1 MKILHIT
8 DSHGTVKSPES
19 RTDLFYLTFLRKL
32 AEITYVIKLHKIDMV
47 IHTGDLFHSS
57 RVSNK
62 FMGQVAEIIQGWDA
76 PLYVVPGNHDIDGYT
91 IDTIDQTS
99 LGLLAKTG
107 VLTLLTR
114 DNPIRI
120 NAPQPSNKADI
131 TIAISGQEYYSEID
145 TGNMED
151 FEMQQDEAD
160 INILAIHG
168 YIADTQQHPNIRCTY
183 PKDIITDADI
193 ILSGHYHRSFA
204 VDVGDVAYYNP
215 GSMLRVEMT
224 EYNKTHMP
232 QYGILEIELD
242 NQGDVIYD
250 YKFHQF
256 RIAKPSSTVF
266 DFNSSGAIKKHG
278 ITLENFKTSIANT
291 MQSINVNLGT
301 TPLDTIKNVVHE
313 YCTAQSYDINEATNI
328 WHSAQ
333 MLYNTA
339 SNEVIDEDAMATK
352 GFIPSNV
359 PIKIKSIDIENFQ
372 SHEKTHID
380 FNTGLNIIIGES
392 NNGKTSILRAI
403 DWAVD
408 NQPLGTD
415 FIMTGKKYCKV
426 RITYDNNTFIER
438 YRTLKDT
445 GYYHVGLI
453 DKNGQETYQEYKG
466 FTNNVPVE
474 VMNVHQMPKI
484 AVTKN
489 IETHLNKISQ
499 LERPFLITENT
510 NEKAA
515 AIGRITGTNIVDVA
529 IKNVTS
535 NIAVDKKVVKN
546 EIKEKEEL
554 EAKKNLIDINKL
566 TSMKKFYESA
576 LNKISN
582 LKTLYDSAMNF
593 KQAYNACN
601 NHIDYHN
608 NKITKYKSVV
618 TQKTQIDEAEEL
630 INRINSMITLLN
642 KYKQC
647 TELIIDSKDKIK
659 IYTEITKQKN
669 TIDNCDTAISKIQSL
684 IILLKKKANIEGL
697 IVTYKKTVNNFSA
710 ITSCSKAIDDAI
722 LGYNKVRQGL
732 DLYHRNQT
740 VQANIQNYS
749 DDSSCILATIG
760 SLNSELEE
768 NQNTMKE
775 YVLSNKICPC
785 CGQKITDKNVSSI
798 INNFSKE
805 V

>member
-47 IHTGDLFHSS
+47 IHTGDLFHTS

-62 FMGQVAEIIQGWDA
+62 FMGQVAEIIQGWGV

-91 IDTIDQTS
+91 INTIDQTS

-114 DNPIRI
+114 DNPITVE
-120 NAPQPSNKADI
+120 AEQDGQHF
-131 TIAISGQEYYSEID
+131 TVAISGQEYYADID
-145 TGNMED
+145 TGNTED

-168 YIADTQQHPNIRCTY
+168 YIADTPQHPNIRCTY

-204 VDVGDVAYYNP
+204 MDVGDVAYYNP

-224 EYNKTHMP
+224 DYNKNHMP

-242 NQGDVIYD
+242 SKGYVVYD

-256 RIAKPSSTVF
+256 RIAKPSSAIF
-266 DFNSSGAIKKHG
+266 DLNVTNAVKKHS

-291 MQSINVNLGT
+291 MQTITVNTGLSPLGT
-301 TPLDTIKNVVHE
+301 IKQMAND
-313 YCTAQSYDINEATNI
+313 YCVAQSYDMSKTAKLVHEVEKY
-328 WHSAQ
+328 
-333 MLYNTA
+333 YNTA
-339 SNEVIDEDAMATK
+339 STQVTDEDVMAVK
-352 GFIPSNV
+352 GFIPKNV
-359 PIKIKSIDIENFQ
+359 PVKVKSIDIENFQ
-372 SHEKTHID
+372 SHEKTHVD
-380 FNTGLNIIIGES
+380 FSDGLNIIIGES
-392 NNGKTSILRAI
+392 NNGKTSILRAM
-403 DWAVD
+403 DWVVD

-426 RITYDNNTFIER
+426 RITYDNDTFIER

-445 GYYHVGLI
+445 GYYHVGYI
-453 DKNGQETYQEYKG
+453 DSNGQETYIEYKG

-474 VMNVHQMPKI
+474 VMNAHQMPKI
-484 AVTKN
+484 SVTKN

-515 AIGRITGTNIVDVA
+515 AIGRITGTNVVDVA

-535 NIAVDKKVVKN
+535 DIASEKKMLNIS
-546 EIKEKEEL
+546 IKDREEL
-554 EAKKNLIDINKL
+554 EAKKALIDIKKL
-566 TSMKKFYESA
+566 TALKTFYEYA
-576 LNKISN
+576 WDNITAIEKLNSSI
-582 LKTLYDSAMNF
+582 TGM
-593 KQAYNACN
+593 KQTYEDCN
-601 NHIDYHN
+601 YYINYHTN
-608 NKITKYKSVV
+608 GIAQCETIIAGKAQVNET
-618 TQKTQIDEAEEL
+618 EEL
-630 INRINSMITLLN
+630 INKINSMFSLLN

-647 TELIIDSKDKIK
+647 TESISDSQDKIK
-659 IYTEITKQKN
+659 LYTDTVKKKD
-669 TIDNCDTAISKIQSL
+669 TIDSCDSIIAKIQSL
-684 IILLKKKANIEGL
+684 IILLRKQDVVRL
-697 IVTYKKTVNNFSA
+697 SMNNLKCA
-710 ITSCSKAIDDAI
+710 INVFNTTISDAKQYTDKEAEIDI
-722 LGYNKVRQGL
+722 LVKL
-732 DLYHRNQT
+732 MALYVRNQ
-740 VQANIQNYS
+740 VAQRHIQENS
-749 DDSSCILATIG
+749 DDSSCILTMIG
-760 SLNSELEE
+760 NLNSELEE
-768 NQNTMKE
+768 YQNAMKE

-785 CGQKITDKNVSSI
+785 CGQKITDKNVTSI
-798 INNFSKE
+798 INNFSRE